1 MIKPKTKKQKKQ
13 DEINLI
19 EAAKKCAEVCQE
31 FHQDMS
37 ESEFNIEWIRLGVI
51 SKMLEASNKYATLL
65 KRSSETHTFIS
76 YQEDN
81 KNKLWDNSTCIDYY
95 K

>member
-37 ESEFNIEWIRLGVI
+37 EWIRLGVI

-81 KNKLWDNSTCIDYY
+81 KNKLWDKASSITIYE
-95 K
+95 